1 VSGVSRSRLATAT
14 ALKAGKQME
23 TESVHASAQTQRRRD
38 RGPNQVVIWRR
49 EQLVRS
55 GLPLSM
61 ATRAAKNAGYDLHAL
76 IELLGR
82 HCPPELAIRILAPIE
97 SENAT

>member
-1 VSGVSRSRLATAT
+1 VRSASRFRLATT
-14 ALKAGKQME
+14 GPLRDGKQME
-23 TESVHASAQTQRRRD
+23 AQSRNPRAWPHMRHD

-61 ATRAAKNAGYDLHAL
+61 AARAAKNADYDLHAL

-97 SENAT
+97 SESAA